1 MEGDA
6 LGLVLPAPNEKR
18 CSNSM
23 AGSISSR
30 RLQRSARRLGT
41 SSTIAPETEPAMTVE
56 ATLAIVDQA
65 GGVEDP
71 RRGLLPQKGGRVTP
85 MELARPIAGQQIAAL
100 PAPVYEALTAFDD
113 RLVEALKE
121 SIVRLIYIPWLLA
134 QPAGFKM
141 PYRQQLEQ
149 LERSG
154 ASPSPLVDPEEAV
167 ALVRRGDRSVGAVTQ
182 YLQWLSTLYM

>member
-1 MEGDA
+1 M
-6 LGLVLPAPNEKR
+6 
-18 CSNSM
+18 
-23 AGSISSR
+23 
-30 RLQRSARRLGT
+30 
-41 SSTIAPETEPAMTVE
+41 
-56 ATLAIVDQA
+56 
-65 GGVEDP
+65 
-71 RRGLLPQKGGRVTP
+71 LPQKGGSVTP
-85 MELARPIAGQQIAAL
+85 MELARPVAGQQFAAL

-141 PYRQQLEQ
+141 LYRQQLEQ

-154 ASPSPLVDPEEAV
+154 ASLSPLVDPEEAV